1 MPPSMTFEEA
11 LQLADSA
18 MFAKTGKH
26 LNDVQRLVLLGTWQG
41 QTYEE
46 MADEHSHSA
55 QYFKTDVGPKLW
67 KLLSHAL
74 GQSINKRNMR
84 TALEVIA
91 TRSPM
96 PSIPPHSI
104 PPLAKPPIAR
114 QEWGEAPDVSIFY
127 GRTDELARLEDW
139 IVRQQCRVVALL
151 GMGGMGKTSLSVKL
165 AQHLQ
170 DRFDWAIWRSL
181 RNAPPLTE
189 LLADVL
195 QVLGDEPDLVRSPDR
210 QLSRLMEHLRNSRGL
225 LVLDN
230 VESILQPGNRAG
242 RYYPEYAGY
251 GTLIESAGETRHQ
264 SCLVITSR
272 EKPKEIAELEG
283 RTLPVRSFVVPGLQP
298 TDGREILKAKG
309 LSGAETG
316 WQQLLDRYG
325 GNPLA
330 LKIVTTHIQDV
341 FSGNVA
347 EFLSQMDRAVFGD
360 IRDLLEQQFDR
371 LFPLECEVMYA
382 LAIER
387 EPISLSQLKQTL
399 VSPVSPTDLLEA
411 IDSLTRRSLVEN
423 HSSYFSQQ
431 PFVMEYTI
439 ERFLSTAIVELIE
452 QRPHL
457 LIRHPLI
464 CATAKDYIRESQTRL
479 ILQPLAQQLLAHYP
493 RAAELANLFQ
503 QLLDRLRYE
512 LGNPPGYAGGNTI
525 ALCHFLQLDL
535 AQYDFSELNIWQAY
549 LQDANLQNVN
559 FTGADLSDSVF
570 AKPLGDSLVVAL
582 GDGGTLATGDDAG
595 EILLWQVADGQ
606 QLLACQGT
614 TGRVRC
620 LALNPVILNPAAL
633 NPAAPIARTIPTL
646 LASGSDDRRVRL
658 WDTSTGE
665 CLHTLRGHTQPVTCV
680 EFSPDSR
687 TLASGSEDGTVCIW
701 DVSSGIGLQV
711 LQGHELGVQ
720 AIAYHPIEPILVSG
734 SDDRTVRFWD
744 TRDSRCLRVL
754 PLRLFPGEPNR
765 MQAIAFCPELDR
777 FIASTSDDRSVQVW
791 DLTTGECLY
800 ALHGHQESVG
810 VVAFSVD
817 GDRLASSDD
826 RTVKLWSIDPL
837 PNPSGFEVLPES
849 PAGESPTVASMGE
862 MSAIASEGNGWYDD
876 GENGKQARAST
887 GQPPRS
893 SETPFKTL
901 QGFSSHVCSLAFS
914 PDRAILAT
922 GSIERQ
928 VQLWDANTGLAL
940 RTLRGHR
947 HQLWSFALSPDGQ
960 TLATGSDNQAIRLW
974 NVNTGR
980 VLRTL
985 PGHRDW
991 VWSVAFSPDSR
1002 LLASGSYDRT
1012 VKVWDVQ
1019 TGECLYTGYGHR
1031 DRVQVVAFSPD
1042 SRLIA
1047 SASDDCTVKL
1057 WGVESQTCW
1066 QTLAGH
1072 DRWVRAIA
1080 FSPDSRRIASGSYD
1094 RTVKVWDVET
1104 GECLQVLHGH
1114 VDRVHVLCFSAEGG
1128 RIASGSHDRTVKV
1141 WDANTGE
1148 CLRTWS
1154 SDRVGS
1160 RVQTLGFRSTGQLW
1174 ICCSD
1179 DRDRTL
1185 QLWDLDTGVCFQTSN
1200 GHTSPIWS
1208 VTFGADGN
1216 TLVSSSHDRTIA
1228 LWDVAL
1234 GECRTTF
1241 GTDKPY
1247 NGMNITRVTGLNAA
1261 TISTLKAL
1269 GAIEF

>member
-1 MPPSMTFEEA
+1 MTPSMTFEEA

-67 KLLSHAL
+67 KLLSQAL

-84 TALEVIA
+84 TALELLA
-91 TRSPM
+91 TRSPAASM
-96 PSIPPHSI
+96 LPPSIS
-104 PPLAKPPIAR
+104 PLSKPPIAR
-114 QEWGEAPDVSIFY
+114 QDWGEAPDVSIFY
-127 GRTDELARLEDW
+127 GRTAELELLEDW
-139 IVRQQCRVVALL
+139 IVDRQCRVVALL

-170 DRFDWAIWRSL
+170 PRFDWAIWRSL

-189 LLADVL
+189 LLADIL
-195 QVLGDEPDLVRSPDR
+195 QILGDEPDLARSPDR

-251 GTLIESAGETRHQ
+251 GTLIELVGETRHQ
-264 SCLVITSR
+264 SCLTIASR

-283 RTLPVRSFVVPGLQP
+283 RTLPVRSFVVPGLKP

-309 LSGAETG
+309 LSGPETG
-316 WQQLLDRYG
+316 WQQLIDRYG

-347 EFLSQMDRAVFGD
+347 EFLRQMDRAVFGD
-360 IRDLLEQQFDR
+360 IRDLLEQQVDR

-399 VSPVSPTDLLEA
+399 VSPVSATELLEA
-411 IDSLTRRSLVEN
+411 LDSLTRRSLVEN
-423 HSSYFSQQ
+423 HSGCFSQQ

-439 ERFLSTAIVELIE
+439 ERFLSTAIDQLTA
-452 QRPHL
+452 QQLHL

-464 CATAKDYIRESQTRL
+464 RATAKDYIRESQTRL

-493 RAAELANLFQ
+493 RTSELANLFR
-503 QLLDRLRYE
+503 QLLDRLRSE
-512 LGNPPGYAGGNTI
+512 LGNPPGYAGGNLI
-525 ALCHFLQLDL
+525 DLCHFLQLDL

-582 GDGGTLATGDDAG
+582 GAGGTLATGDDAG
-595 EILLWQVADGQ
+595 EILLWHVADGQ
-606 QLLACQGT
+606 QSIACQGT

-620 LALNPVILNPAAL
+620 LALSPLAPTRQAMPA
-633 NPAAPIARTIPTL
+633 L
-646 LASGSDDRRVRL
+646 LAGGSDDRHVRL

-665 CLHTLRGHTQPVTCV
+665 CLHTLRGHVQAITCLD
-680 EFSPDSR
+680 FSPDSR
-687 TLASGSEDGTVCIW
+687 TLASGSEDGTVRIW
-701 DVSSGIGLQV
+701 DVSSGVGLQV

-720 AIAYHPIEPILVSG
+720 AIAYHPVEPILVSG

-744 TRDSRCLRVL
+744 TRDSRCLHVL
-754 PLRLFPGEPNR
+754 PLRMFPGEPNR
-765 MQAIAFCPELDR
+765 MQAIAFCREMDR

-791 DLTTGECLY
+791 DLTTGDCLY
-800 ALHGHQESVG
+800 ALHGHQDSVG
-810 VVAFSVD
+810 VVAFSAD
-817 GDRLASSDD
+817 GLRLASSDD
-826 RTVKLWSIDPL
+826 RTVKLWSNDVL
-837 PNPSGFEVLPES
+837 SSPSGLGGVPQWRSPQPLQQEDSSAADLPEEIGAIS
-849 PAGESPTVASMGE
+849 
-862 MSAIASEGNGWYDD
+862 SAREEWPPD
-876 GENGKQARAST
+876 GENGKQALT
-887 GQPPRS
+887 NPGQQPRS
-893 SETPFKTL
+893 SETPLKTL
-901 QGFSSHVCSLAFS
+901 HGFSSHVCSLAFS

-947 HQLWSFALSPDGQ
+947 HQLWSFALSPDSQ
-960 TLATGSDNQAIRLW
+960 TLATGSDNQAVRLW

-991 VWSVAFSPDSR
+991 VWSVAFSPDGR

-1012 VKVWDVQ
+1012 VKLWDVQ
-1019 TGECLYTGYGHR
+1019 TGDCLYTGYGHS
-1031 DRVQVVAFSPD
+1031 DRVQGVAFSPD

-1057 WGVESQTCW
+1057 WGVETQTCL

-1080 FSPDSRRIASGSYD
+1080 FSPDSRHIASGSYD
-1094 RTVKVWDVET
+1094 RTVKVWDVKT

-1114 VDRVHVLCFSAEGG
+1114 LDRVHVLCFSAEG
-1128 RIASGSHDRTVKV
+1128 RWIASGSHDRTVKV
-1141 WDANTGE
+1141 WDVETGA

-1154 SDRVGS
+1154 SERAGS
-1160 RVQTLGFRSTGQLW
+1160 RVQTLGFRPTGQLW

-1179 DRDRTL
+1179 DRDRML
-1185 QLWDLDTGVCFQTSN
+1185 KLWDLETGECFQTS
-1200 GHTSPIWS
+1200 HEQTSPIWS
-1208 VTFGADGN
+1208 AMFGADGN

-1228 LWDVAL
+1228 LWDMAL

-1261 TISTLKAL
+1261 TIATLKAL
-1269 GAIEF
+1269 GAIEQ